1 MAATPNNSLNP
12 TALSL
17 PFMILVSC
25 DADGGGRVGRRVNS
39 SVMFLLL
46 VISMLVPVSS
56 NAHPA
61 KATAIPT
68 VSLCDVLTNTE
79 AYNDKLIRLRA
90 VFTRGGEDWV
100 AIYCPGCSTDKN
112 LLRPDY
118 NDSFD
123 RLTNR
128 KIRRLFAYPDVT
140 LAVTLVGKLDANH
153 LNFEIVRAERAELI
167 SKTQSSPWRLPAVL
181 KRRDPC

>member
-1 MAATPNNSLNP
+1 
-12 TALSL
+12 
-17 PFMILVSC
+17 
-25 DADGGGRVGRRVNS
+25 
-39 SVMFLLL
+39 MFLLL
-46 VISMLVPVSS
+46 LISLLVPLSL
-56 NAHPA
+56 NAHRA
-61 KATAIPT
+61 KATTIPT
-68 VSLCDVLTNTE
+68 VSLCNVLTDTE

-100 AIYCPGCSTDKN
+100 AIYCPSCSTDQN

-118 NDSFD
+118 NDSFN

-140 LAVTLVGKLDANH
+140 LAVTLVGKLDAKH
-153 LNFEIVRAERAELI
+153 LHFEIVRAERAKLI
-167 SKTQSSPWRLPAVL
+167 STTQSSPWRLPAAL